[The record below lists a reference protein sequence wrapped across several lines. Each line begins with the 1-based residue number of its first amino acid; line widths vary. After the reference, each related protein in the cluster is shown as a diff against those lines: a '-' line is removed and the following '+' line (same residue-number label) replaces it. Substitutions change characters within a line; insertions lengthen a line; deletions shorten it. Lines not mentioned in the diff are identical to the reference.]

1 MCGISI
7 AWGSRGQIIFGHFQA
22 RFEHL
27 LPRGP
32 DSFTAES
39 ININDIDIA
48 LGFCRLAIQGT
59 GISSEQP
66 FRLDGGRL
74 ILVNGEIY
82 NAAKLQ
88 SPALRA
94 LSVSDSD
101 CVIIPKLLNSGM
113 PMVEVCRQLDGD
125 FAIADINPAAGTIT
139 VARDPYG
146 VRPLFFAQYEN
157 GSCAIASEMKGL
169 YGNGFP
175 CVVHQVTPGMVV
187 EYHLNSKAGA
197 KKNAFMFHQVPWL
210 KNPLMSCPIVSRT
223 SVFRAFKSS
232 VKKRMAR
239 NSTIEIG
246 ACLSGGL
253 DSSVVVAMAVSFL
266 SRDDP
271 TYNLKTF
278 SIGMPGSPDLAAARR
293 VANYLHTDHHE
304 ITVTPDQCLDVI
316 PEVIRAIES
325 YDVTTVRAS
334 VGNYLV
340 GQYIKKNCP
349 RVKVVLNGDGAD
361 ELFGGYKYMR
371 AAPSDAAFETE
382 TTRLLENIHFYD
394 VLRSERCMAAH
405 GLESRSPFLD
415 RQFVSV
421 VRSIPTAQLR
431 PSAEVIEKFVLRSVF
446 MLALPL
452 DIVMRPKEAFSDGI
466 SPGGPAALS
475 WYQITR
481 AKAKS
486 CGLSEADWYRQEFLL
501 TYCETEA
508 STIPEQ
514 WMPRFVTGATDP
526 SARTILNE

>member
-27 LPRGP
+27 RPRGP
-32 DSFTAES
+32 DSSCTETIS
-39 ININDIDIA
+39 INNIDIA

-59 GISSEQP
+59 GQSSEQP

-74 ILVNGEIY
+74 VLVNGEIY

-88 SPALRA
+88 PQAFGCGE
-94 LSVSDSD
+94 SD
-101 CVIIPKLLNSGM
+101 CAIIAKLLDSGM

-146 VRPLFFAQYEN
+146 VRPLYFARYEN
-157 GSCAIASEMKGL
+157 GSCALASEIKGL
-169 YGNGFP
+169 YGSGFP
-175 CVVHQVTPGMVV
+175 CEVHQVAPGMVF
-187 EYHLNSKAGA
+187 EWPLFGA
-197 KKNAFMFHQVPWL
+197 KENSEANENSFVFHQVPWL

-239 NSTIEIG
+239 NSTVEIG

-271 TYNLKTF
+271 AYNLKTF

-304 ITVTPDQCLDVI
+304 IIVTPDQCLEVI

-431 PSAEVIEKFVLRSVF
+431 PSADVIEKFVLRSVF

-486 CGLSEADWYRQEFLL
+486 CGLSEADWYRQEFDNW
-501 TYCETEA
+501 YCETEA